1 MFRLFSRFIFLTV
14 AKFKIIGDFPND
26 IKKYLVIA
34 APHTS
39 WWDFPIGLVL
49 RSILRKDIRFIGKE
63 SLFKGPLGFIFYALG
78 GYPVNRSERTNMVD
92 SMINIFNIHDKFAVA
107 MSPEGTRK

>member
-1 MFRLFSRFIFLTV
+1 MFRLFSKFIFLTV

-63 SLFKGPLGFIFYALG
+63 SLFKGPLGFLPRPHCGLPLPPHHSARGSGLPFHLRHG
-78 GYPVNRSERTNMVD
+78 
-92 SMINIFNIHDKFAVA
+92 
-107 MSPEGTRK
+107 